1 MTHSE
6 IGNRTSGAGLNQ
18 PLSLRLEN
26 VIRFIA
32 VSFVIAL
39 VVGVAFFQFSSASTS
54 DFTQFYSAGQMVR
67 QGLGSSLYDIRKQ
80 AEIQSRF
87 AQVQVFY
94 NHPPFETLIFLPFT
108 YVPYS
113 TAFRLW
119 TIASLLLLIIAA
131 YIIQTATGLTTVIS
145 LLLHMRVDL
154 GLVIALFV
162 TFAPVTTCLFLG
174 QDSVLML
181 VVYSAVFVLL
191 NRGRDFRAGCVLACG
206 LLKFH
211 LILPFA
217 LILLL
222 RRKWSALKG
231 LSLVGLLLVAISVG
245 ISGTGALVAYPR
257 LLLFDRTYQSIGGF
271 APEFMPNLRGLL
283 FLVSGGRLA
292 GLPLGLL
299 LTVGSP
305 VVLWY
310 AASKWRDDQLPISF
324 ASSVLATLLCS
335 YHLYNYDLTL
345 LLLPI
350 AILFAEAIRWRVSP
364 KGGLGISL
372 LVLFVP
378 PLHRLLLLHSA
389 YALVAVPIAFLYV
402 AATKLSGTN
411 FVATEPRVSPQTP
424 A

>member
-1 MTHSE
+1 MDNE
-6 IGNRTSGAGLNQ
+6 IGNRAAGAGLN
-18 PLSLRLEN
+18 PSLSPRLEN
-26 VIRFIA
+26 VIRVIA
-32 VSFVIAL
+32 VSLVIAL
-39 VVGVAFFQFSSASTS
+39 VVGVAFFQFSSSSTS
-54 DFTQFYSAGQMVR
+54 DFTQFYSAGEMVR

-80 AEIQSRF
+80 VEFQSKI
-87 AQVQVFY
+87 AQVQVFF

-108 YVPYS
+108 YVSYR
-113 TAFRLW
+113 AAYRLW
-119 TIASLLLLIIAA
+119 TIASLILLIVAA
-131 YIIQTATGLTTVIS
+131 YIIQTVTGLTAFIS
-145 LLLHMRVDL
+145 QLLRMQVDV

-181 VVYSAVFVLL
+181 VVYSAAFVLL

-206 LLKFH
+206 LFKFH

-217 LILLL
+217 LILLM

-245 ISGTGALVAYPR
+245 ISGMGALVAYPR

-283 FLVSGGRLA
+283 FLLSGGKLA

-299 LTVGSP
+299 LAASSLI
-305 VVLWY
+305 VLWY

-324 ASSVLATLLCS
+324 ATSVLATLLCS

-350 AILFAEAIRWRVSP
+350 AILFTEAIRRRISL

-378 PLHRLLLLHSA
+378 PLHRLLLLHGV
-389 YALVAVPIAFLYV
+389 YAMVAIPIAFLYA
-402 AATKLSGTN
+402 AATGLNGTH
-411 FVATEPRVSPQTP
+411 FAPES
-424 A
+424 